1 MKHWGLVL
9 LGAVTIGFSAQAMA
23 CVHVNDIYYW
33 ADKRDAEHHVFE
45 EVLNCEEL
53 PEETLET
60 ALISLGRVGGQAAV
74 AKVIPYLQHENP
86 NIRYAAAFAVGIGK
100 SPSAGSAVVEA
111 LKTEKAPEVQ
121 YRLAL
126 SLGNMAYSGS
136 QFTLTQIINQDDSV
150 QKVRGALHGLMIL
163 ATFYRD
169 KTSDFDNID
178 KKRVLE
184 RLKSPETQL
193 EASYLL
199 ARVPLIDTENTNDF
213 LQMIPTLAP
222 AAKANLLRALAKT
235 KQRQVL
241 PTLLTHLD
249 SEHIGVRVNAIRS
262 LANYPDNPAALAAV
276 MQALSFDDVISQV
289 TALTTIR
296 ANWLQNEELLDRA
309 QKKLKHSNSWV
320 QSEALLALNR
330 SEQGNKKMAQL
341 WLQSDDPNH
350 QRAAIDFLI
359 KKNDTSKLENLAKS
373 DKPIIASGAK
383 KALNPET
390 PKPEEPSQT
399 GDALPELPVL
409 VKLETTKGDITI
421 KLFADTPYTS
431 LNFIELVES
440 GFYNNT
446 YFHRVIPNFVVQGGS
461 QHGDGSG
468 NVDYSI
474 REELSYRSHLPG
486 TVGMATIGKDTGGAQ
501 FFINT
506 APNLHLDSNY
516 TIFGEVVDGMGVAI
530 KLEQNDKVVFAE
542 IIKTVEGSD

>member
-1 MKHWGLVL
+1 
-9 LGAVTIGFSAQAMA
+9 
-23 CVHVNDIYYW
+23 
-33 ADKRDAEHHVFE
+33 
-45 EVLNCEEL
+45 
-53 PEETLET
+53 
-60 ALISLGRVGGQAAV
+60 
-74 AKVIPYLQHENP
+74 
-86 NIRYAAAFAVGIGK
+86 
-100 SPSAGSAVVEA
+100 
-111 LKTEKAPEVQ
+111 
-121 YRLAL
+121 
-126 SLGNMAYSGS
+126 
-136 QFTLTQIINQDDSV
+136 
-150 QKVRGALHGLMIL
+150 
-163 ATFYRD
+163 
-169 KTSDFDNID
+169 
-178 KKRVLE
+178 
-184 RLKSPETQL
+184 
-193 EASYLL
+193 
-199 ARVPLIDTENTNDF
+199 
-213 LQMIPTLAP
+213 MIPTLAP

-350 QRAAIDFLI
+350 QRAAIDFFI